1 MRLYSSRTEDIMKTA
16 YLFVHFKGNEGTPDD
31 EQIYFAVSRDGYSW
45 KNLNGAKPV
54 IRSGMGEHGLRD
66 PHIMRK
72 HDGSG
77 FYLIATDLSIYNR
90 GNNEAAW
97 RECQRSGSRHIMVWE
112 SKDLVNWSGQSMRE
126 IAPKNAGCAWAPEA
140 VYDGNKNMYI
150 VYWSSKTSDDD
161 YTKERV
167 YYSYTKDFKS
177 FDEPKIYIER
187 EYETIDTTILAEN
200 GKYYRFTKN
209 ETDKSIFMETS
220 CAPDGEFTDV
230 EGFSLKGVP
239 GFEGPTVCRVNGE
252 DQYFLF
258 LDAFASGEGYQP
270 YMTDDIDSGNFV
282 KQSGF
287 KTPDIFRHGTIM
299 PIYEEEYRAVVNK
312 YGIDE

>member
-1 MRLYSSRTEDIMKTA
+1 MKSA
-16 YLFVHFKGNEGTPDD
+16 YLFVHFKGHESTSDE

-54 IRSGMGEHGLRD
+54 IRSSMGERGLRD

-90 GNNEAAW
+90 GNNREAW
-97 RECQRSGSRHIMVWE
+97 VSCQREGSRSIMIWE
-112 SKDLVNWSGQSMRE
+112 SDDLVNWSEQRMQE
-126 IAPKNAGCAWAPEA
+126 IASKDAGCAWAPES
-140 VYDGNKNMYI
+140 VYDDDKGMYI
-150 VYWSSKTSDDD
+150 VYWSSKTAADD
-161 YTKERV
+161 YTNERV

-177 FDEPKIYIER
+177 FDTPKPYIDR
-187 EYETIDTTILAEN
+187 EYETIDTTILHVN

-209 ETDKSIFMETS
+209 ETDKSIFMEVS
-220 CAPDGEFTDV
+220 SRPDGDFKEV
-230 EGFSLKGVP
+230 EAFSLKGVF
-239 GFEGPTVCRVNGE
+239 GFEGPTACKVNGE
-252 DQYFLF
+252 EKYFLF

-270 YMTDDIDSGNFV
+270 YMTDDLDSGKFV
-282 KQSGF
+282 KQEGF
-287 KTPDIFRHGTIM
+287 ETPDIFRHGTIM
-299 PIYEEEYRAVVNK
+299 PITEKEHQALVNK